1 MYTRRD
7 ALMGTLISVIT
18 GTCTLGLV
26 YCFELLIDA
35 VVRACM
41 LWRACSINSSLNKAR
56 YSSDLTS
63 ASFTRRYK
71 LH

>member
-26 YCFELLIDA
+26 YFEVLIDA
-35 VVRACM
+35 LSLSPPISIHPSSPR
-41 LWRACSINSSLNKAR
+41 INSGE
-56 YSSDLTS
+56 
-63 ASFTRRYK
+63 
-71 LH
+71 